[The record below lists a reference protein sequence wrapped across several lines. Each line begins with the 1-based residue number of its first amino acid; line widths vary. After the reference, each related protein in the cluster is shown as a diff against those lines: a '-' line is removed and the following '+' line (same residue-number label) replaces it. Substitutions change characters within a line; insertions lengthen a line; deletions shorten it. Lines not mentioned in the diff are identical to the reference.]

1 MGTRFALYLCVTLP
15 RYTKRERETLLITRR
30 CIGRQ
35 YLLRPD
41 RDTNQI
47 FLYCL
52 AVAAK
57 EHGMEVHAVIV
68 MSNHFHLVVTDHF
81 AKRSDFTRD
90 LVRNV
95 AKCIQALR
103 GTRGGVFDKNQANF
117 TRLVTADA
125 VVERCA
131 YTLVNPVADA
141 LVSSANKW
149 PGVTVDIDDIGR
161 RTFHIKRPKYYCR
174 KDNPTW
180 PQQITLQLTVPP
192 DHAPD
197 EFRRALRAEVREQ
210 QELAREKV
218 RSAGKR
224 FLGRQRVLD
233 TSPYKRAQ
241 SYEDFG
247 TCVPTFAVGKGQREA
262 FKHAAAELKVF
273 RAMYRDAI
281 KAWKK
286 GVRDVLFPE
295 GTWWMVHFH
304 QVGTVSLQI

>member
-1 MGTRFALYLCVTLP
+1 MTLP
-15 RYTKRERETLLITRR
+15 RFTKRKRESLLITRR

-35 YLLRPD
+35 LLLRPD
-41 RDTNQI
+41 RNTNQI
-47 FLYCL
+47 FLYYL
-52 AVAAK
+52 AVAAR
-57 EHGMEVHAVIV
+57 EHGIEVHAVVV

-81 AKRSDFTRD
+81 GNRSLFTRD

-95 AKCIQALR
+95 ASCIQALR
-103 GTRGGVFDKNQANF
+103 GTRGGVFDKSQANF
-117 TRLVTADA
+117 TRLVTPEA
-125 VVERCA
+125 VVQKCA
-131 YTLVNPVADA
+131 YTLVNPVAEG
-141 LVSSANKW
+141 LVSSHQKW

-161 RTFHIKRPKYYCR
+161 RTFHIKRPQYYCR
-174 KDNPTW
+174 KDNPIW
-180 PQQITLQLTVPP
+180 PEQITLKLTVPP
-192 DHAPD
+192 EHEPD

-218 RSAGKR
+218 RLAGKR

-233 TSPYKRAQ
+233 TSPYKRAK

-247 TCVPTFAVGKGQREA
+247 ARVPTFATGKGQREA
-262 FKHAAAELKVF
+262 FKHAATELKVF

-281 KAWKK
+281 NAWKQ
-286 GVRDVLFPE
+286 GIRDALFPE